1 MARAR
6 SADRLPPSVHRT
18 LSTPGLY
25 LWRMFVFLVLVG
37 LLISILHRQLWD
49 AMLNNLVLNSLICL
63 VLLAGILY
71 AVQQVLRLYPEIR
84 WVNAFRIAD
93 PGLAISH
100 RPVLLSPM
108 ATMLRDRTGS
118 LSLSATS
125 MRSIMDSI
133 GSRLD
138 EARDTGRYLVGLLV
152 FLGLLGTFWGLLDTI
167 SSVGKAISSLDTRA
181 ADSVSMFDEL
191 KNGLAAPLRG
201 MGTAF
206 SSSLLGLGGS
216 LVLGFLELQ
225 ASHAHGRFYNQ
236 LEEWL
241 SGITELAPGGSQ
253 TSDFASHRLYEAIT
267 DMHRAIADLGQRL
280 ESAPRLEAGA
290 PQQAEE
296 AVKELAKGVDSLVR
310 QMRAEQ
316 KVVREW
322 VDEQAAQQSEVA
334 SVLKDLAANVQ
345 RRG

>member
-1 MARAR
+1 MARPRTPER
-6 SADRLPPSVHRT
+6 SAPVLHRNI
-18 LSTPGLY
+18 SSPGVY
-25 LWRMFVFLVLVG
+25 LWRMFVFLALVG
-37 LLISILHRQLWD
+37 LVIALLHERLWS
-49 AMLNNLVLNSLICL
+49 AMLQQPALMLLICCVL
-63 VLLAGILY
+63 VAGIFY
-71 AVQQVLRLYPEIR
+71 AYSQVLRLYPEIR

-93 PGLAISH
+93 PGLSISA
-100 RPVLLSPM
+100 RPVLLAPM
-108 ATMLRDRTGS
+108 ATMLRDRSGS

-133 GSRLD
+133 ASRLH

-167 SSVGKAISSLDTRA
+167 SAVGGTIGAIDMRA
-181 ADSVSMFDEL
+181 SDSVTVFDEL
-191 KNGLAAPLRG
+191 KRGLAAPLRG

-206 SSSLLGLGGS
+206 ASSLLGLGGS

-225 ASHAHGRFYNQ
+225 ASHAHSRFYNQ

-241 SGITELAPGGSQ
+241 SGITDLAPGGSS
-253 TSDFASHRLYEAIT
+253 TSDYASRQLYAAIH
-267 DMHRAIADLGQRL
+267 DMHRAVLDLNERVGAIP
-280 ESAPRLEAGA
+280 SMHAGG
-290 PQQAEE
+290 PPNDE
-296 AVKELAKGVDSLVR
+296 AVRELAKGVDQLVR

-334 SVLKDLAANVQ
+334 TVLKELAATVS
-345 RRG
+345 RKG

>member
-1 MARAR
+1 
-6 SADRLPPSVHRT
+6 
-18 LSTPGLY
+18 
-25 LWRMFVFLVLVG
+25 
-37 LLISILHRQLWD
+37 
-49 AMLNNLVLNSLICL
+49 
-63 VLLAGILY
+63 
-71 AVQQVLRLYPEIR
+71 
-84 WVNAFRIAD
+84 
-93 PGLAISH
+93 
-100 RPVLLSPM
+100 
-108 ATMLRDRTGS
+108 
-118 LSLSATS
+118 

-167 SSVGKAISSLDTRA
+167 QSVGKAISALDTRA
-181 ADSVSMFDEL
+181 ADSVAVFDDL

-241 SGITELAPGGSQ
+241 SGITELAPGSSQ
-253 TSDFASHRLYEAIT
+253 TGDYASHQLVAAIT
-267 DMHRAIADLGQRL
+267 DMHRAITDLNEKLGGVPMG
-280 ESAPRLEAGA
+280 EGGASAPPEG
-290 PQQAEE
+290 
-296 AVKELAKGVDSLVR
+296 AVKELAKGVDQLVR

-334 SVLKDLAANVQ
+334 SVLKDLAAKVA

>member
-1 MARAR
+1 
-6 SADRLPPSVHRT
+6 
-18 LSTPGLY
+18 
-25 LWRMFVFLVLVG
+25 
-37 LLISILHRQLWD
+37 
-49 AMLNNLVLNSLICL
+49 
-63 VLLAGILY
+63 
-71 AVQQVLRLYPEIR
+71 
-84 WVNAFRIAD
+84 
-93 PGLAISH
+93 
-100 RPVLLSPM
+100 M

-167 SSVGKAISSLDTRA
+167 QSVGKAIGALDSRA

-225 ASHAHGRFYNQ
+225 ASHAHGRFYNE

-241 SGITELAPGGSQ
+241 SGITELAPGASHS
-253 TSDFASHRLYEAIT
+253 SDFASHRLYEAIT

-280 ESAPRLEAGA
+280 EAAPPRLPSAGA
-290 PQQAEE
+290 PQGEE
-296 AVKELAKGVDSLVR
+296 AVKELAKGVDQLVR

-334 SVLKDLAANVQ
+334 SVLKDLAANV
-345 RRG
+345 RGRG

>member
-1 MARAR
+1 
-6 SADRLPPSVHRT
+6 
-18 LSTPGLY
+18 
-25 LWRMFVFLVLVG
+25 MFVFLVLVG
-37 LLISILHRQLWD
+37 LVIALLHERLWA
-49 AMLNNLVLNSLICL
+49 AMLQNPGLNFLICF
-63 VLLAGILY
+63 VLTAGIFY
-71 AVQQVLRLYPEIR
+71 AFTQVLRLYPEIR

-93 PGLAISH
+93 PGLSISA
-100 RPVLLSPM
+100 RPVLLAPM
-108 ATMLRDRTGS
+108 ATMLRDRSGS

-133 GSRLD
+133 ASRLD

-167 SSVGKAISSLDTRA
+167 STVGATISAIDMRA
-181 ADSVSMFDEL
+181 SDSVTVFDEL
-191 KNGLAAPLRG
+191 KRGLAAPLRG

-206 SSSLLGLGGS
+206 ASSLLGLGGS

-225 ASHAHGRFYNQ
+225 ASHAHSRFYNQ

-253 TSDFASHRLYEAIT
+253 TSDYASRQLYAAIH
-267 DMHRAIADLGQRL
+267 DMHRAVLDLNERVSAIPRPDGS
-280 ESAPRLEAGA
+280 SAPGA
-290 PQQAEE
+290 DE
-296 AVKELAKGVDSLVR
+296 AVRELAKGVDNLVR

-334 SVLKDLAANVQ
+334 TVLKELAASVP
-345 RRG
+345 RKG